1 MAARALE
8 LYHWEPSNS
17 ALKVLVCLHEK
28 GLDFASRYVD
38 LLAFE
43 QYEPAFLGL
52 NSNGQVPVLVH
63 GESVLTESQFINE
76 YLDEV
81 FPDPPLRPT
90 TPEGL
95 WRMRV
100 WGKFAGE
107 VLAPAVSTLGC
118 HAWLAPLLR
127 EHGITPPF
135 EAMPLPER
143 REGWRLAAEDAW
155 SPVQLDDSQ
164 RKLGIALDRMEARL
178 GGNDWLVG
186 EDFSLAD
193 IELFAWS
200 NALDALAHEHVNE
213 TTRPGVLAWLRAMRG
228 RPAVREAMAHAR
240 TPEPSR
246 AFAPGPEH
254 SRWG

>member
-1 MAARALE
+1 MLQ
-8 LYHWEPSNS
+8 LYHWEPGNS

-28 GLDFASRYVD
+28 GLDFASHYVD

-43 QYEPAFLGL
+43 QYQPDFLEL
-52 NSNGQVPVLVH
+52 NPNGQVPVLVH
-63 GESVLTESQFINE
+63 AGKVLTESQFINE

-81 FPDPPLRPT
+81 FPAKPLRPA
-90 TPEGL
+90 TPAGL

-118 HAWLAPLLR
+118 HAWLAPPLR
-127 EHGITPPF
+127 ERGIVPPY
-135 EAMPLPER
+135 ADMPLQER
-143 REGWRLAAEDAW
+143 RVGWRLAAEDAW
-155 SPVQLDDSQ
+155 SPEQLADSR

-178 GGNDWLVG
+178 AGNHWLVG
-186 EDFSLAD
+186 DGFSLAD
-193 IELFAWS
+193 VELFAWS
-200 NALDALAHEHVNE
+200 NALDALAPEQVSEAN
-213 TTRPGVLAWLRAMRG
+213 RPGVLAWLRAMRG
-228 RPAVREAMAHAR
+228 RPAVRQAMAHAR